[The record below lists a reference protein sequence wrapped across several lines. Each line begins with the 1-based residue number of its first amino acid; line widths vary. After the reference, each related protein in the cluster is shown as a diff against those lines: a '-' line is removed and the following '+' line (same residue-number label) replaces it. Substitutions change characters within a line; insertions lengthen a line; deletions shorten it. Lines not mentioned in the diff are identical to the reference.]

1 MKDFSRSYEWCGNP
15 INASYLARP
24 FMNPEQTI
32 ILYRP
37 LLQAIAFNL
46 VRCKADAEDIVQET
60 FLKWLTLGPQKI
72 ENTKAYLVK
81 SVRNN
86 CLNHLGTLRKKKE
99 ELFSNHNF
107 SELIG
112 RFKETSF
119 AYLDFDVEISKALK
133 VLQSKLEP
141 LERAVYLLKE
151 VFDFDYE
158 ALQEALN
165 KKKDH
170 CRQLLC
176 RAKKKLDDETSKMN
190 FELPDATKFI
200 ETFRKA
206 CHLGNASELVIELTK
221 DAEGYTSRKS

>member
-1 MKDFSRSYEWCGNP
+1 
-15 INASYLARP
+15 
-24 FMNPEQTI
+24 MNQEQTI

-37 LLQAIAFNL
+37 MLQAIAYNL

-72 ENTKAYLVK
+72 ENTKAYLIK
-81 SVRNN
+81 AVRNN
-86 CLNHLGTLRKKKE
+86 CLNHLNTLRKKKE
-99 ELFSNHNF
+99 ELFSQNNF
-107 SELIG
+107 AELIG

-119 AYLDFDVEISKALK
+119 AHLDFDVEMTKALK

-158 ALQEALN
+158 ALQEALD

-170 CRQLLC
+170 CRQLVC
-176 RAKKKLDDETSKMN
+176 RAKKKLQDGTSKIN
-190 FELPDATKFI
+190 FELPDASALI
-200 ETFRKA
+200 ESFRKA
-206 CHLGNASELVIELTK
+206 CHLGNASELVTELTK
-221 DAEGYTSRKS
+221 DVSVDSFQKT

>member
-1 MKDFSRSYEWCGNP
+1 M
-15 INASYLARP
+15 
-24 FMNPEQTI
+24 
-32 ILYRP
+32 
-37 LLQAIAFNL
+37 LQAIAYNL

-72 ENTKAYLVK
+72 ENPKGYLIKA
-81 SVRNN
+81 VRNN
-86 CLNHLGTLRKKKE
+86 CLNHLNALRKKKE

-107 SELIG
+107 AELIG
-112 RFKETSF
+112 KFKETSF
-119 AYLDFDVEISKALK
+119 AHLDFDVEISKALK

-158 ALQEALN
+158 ALQGALD

-176 RAKKKLDDETSKMN
+176 RAKKKLENETSKIN
-190 FELPDATKFI
+190 FELPDTSRLMDS
-200 ETFRKA
+200 FRRA
-206 CHLGNASELVIELTK
+206 CNMGNASELVIELIK
-221 DAEGYTSRKS
+221 DVPTNSFRKS